1 MAPATC
7 GKFQRASNS
16 FTTMR
21 KVSQVGLLISRGCRV
36 VTIAK
41 HTSRMI
47 FDIEESDTPNKWPAV
62 RYPHCAAN
70 TQITQAILRST
81 SMAFRMCVSRRSTSC
96 LNWFYQYLHRF
107 LTHSKVVKPLFPCE
121 AWYNIFRP
129 TATTGEHPDRAV
141 CVAITSNDC
150 AYCHHNVMTS
160 VSKDKIRSISSGV
173 H

>member
-1 MAPATC
+1 MCEPSMAPATC

-21 KVSQVGLLISRGCRV
+21 KVSQVGLPIRRGCRV

-96 LNWFYQYLHRF
+96 LNC
-107 LTHSKVVKPLFPCE
+107 LTNICIDSLLIRKLSSHCFRVKPGTICSHQLP
-121 AWYNIFRP
+121 WLRGNIQI
-129 TATTGEHPDRAV
+129 V
-141 CVAITSNDC
+141 
-150 AYCHHNVMTS
+150 
-160 VSKDKIRSISSGV
+160 RSL
-173 H
+173 